1 MPWSEIGVAL
11 ATLLTV
17 SVLRRSKRFVR
28 DALNYQPY
36 RASSQPTGRKRT
48 WLDDADPA
56 RVAHESKCE
65 ACGVVMPV
73 LMVHS
78 RLERR
83 PWRLVWWCR
92 VCGRQ
97 SRALCPPELVPTLME
112 WDRAYGTTLSLREV
126 AEWVSVDL
134 DGLAQAVEDELS

>member
-1 MPWSEIGVAL
+1 MPLWESIVVIGIWLTLRAL
-11 ATLLTV
+11 RLW
-17 SVLRRSKRFVR
+17 RRSGHG
-28 DALNYQPY
+28 AH
-36 RASSQPTGRKRT
+36 SSQPSKRSSQDIEQKRN
-48 WLDDADPA
+48 LLAEADPSHI
-56 RVAHESKCE
+56 AHDSTCE
-65 ACGVVMPV
+65 HCHVQVPV
-73 LMVHS
+73 LMGVT

-112 WDRAYGTTLSLREV
+112 WDRAYGTSLSLREV

>member
-1 MPWSEIGVAL
+1 MSTVINSTLITFGLIASGIVAIAVL
-11 ATLLTV
+11 ARV
-17 SVLRRSKRFVR
+17 SGGARGMKSARLPN
-28 DALNYQPY
+28 AQ
-36 RASSQPTGRKRT
+36 KRT

-73 LMVHS
+73 LMSQS

-112 WDRAYGTTLSLREV
+112 WDRAFGTSLSLREV